1 MKRERHLYL
10 FLIVLL
16 LFFLAGGFWWFQQK
30 INTLEQ
36 QKTSTAYQA
45 ENQYQRSFGELSDS
59 VQAMNGQL
67 AQLLVTSSQ
76 EQLLLGLSS
85 LWQEV
90 SSAISYLGNL
100 PVAMHELENTDLLLN
115 DVAEYSYYLLRKN
128 VLHQHP
134 LSETDWNQLE
144 DFYQR
149 SRVVQIELDKLENRI
164 LNENLLLS
172 TLSLED
178 EENAV
183 AAAFRS
189 IESQIH
195 AFPALKFEEGVRKI
209 EPEPRAI
216 EGARITRED
225 AVSAADDFLD
235 MFHIAHSDGQVEFVS
250 EDTRIPVYGVRY
262 HNESE
267 DTVLYVEVS
276 QNGGHILQFY
286 QTRNIREPQFTAK
299 QAVARAEELL
309 QNLHFSDM
317 ACIDAITDDRTADL
331 TFVPKQN
338 NIYIYSDMVK
348 IQMALD
354 DNSILN
360 FDQTSYA
367 TRHHPRNL
375 PAPAISQEQLLE
387 NRNPNFQ
394 VEEVRLALIPDE
406 YSVREL
412 LTWEIRGSVVGEH
425 FSIFTDASTGQELRI
440 VRHSSLN
447 LT

>member
-36 QKTSTAYQA
+36 QKTSAAYQA

-250 EDTRIPVYGVRY
+250 EDTHIPVYGVRY

-299 QAVARAEELL
+299 QAIARAEELL

-375 PAPAISQEQLLE
+375 PVPAISQEQLLE

-425 FSIFTDASTGQELRI
+425 FSIFTDASSGQELRI
-440 VRHSSLN
+440 VRHSSPD

>member
-309 QNLHFSDM
+309 QNLHFNDM

-375 PAPAISQEQLLE
+375 PVPAISQEQLLE

-425 FSIFTDASTGQELRI
+425 FSIFTDASSGQELRI
-440 VRHSSLN
+440 VRHSSPD